1 MSFQIF
7 FFNLR
12 FLLQLLEEQQEK
24 QRNGGTVPSMLDGTV
39 PPNYIGLQQMML
51 QTFKQ
56 LMDNR
61 KMPSTVVEKN
71 KKKLKKIHKPR
82 SWCFTIA
89 PSIAKHH

>member
-1 MSFQIF
+1 MSFRIF
-7 FFNLR
+7 FFNLC

-61 KMPSTVVEKN
+61 KMPSTVVEK
-71 KKKLKKIHKPR
+71 KKSTSRIVYRRGSL
-82 SWCFTIA
+82 
-89 PSIAKHH
+89 